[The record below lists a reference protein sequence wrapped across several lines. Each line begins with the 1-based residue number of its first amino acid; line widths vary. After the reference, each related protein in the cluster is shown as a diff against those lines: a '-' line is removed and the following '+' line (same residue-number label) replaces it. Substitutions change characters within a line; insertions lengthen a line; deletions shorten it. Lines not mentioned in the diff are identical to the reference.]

1 MFSLGIRHGLVRI
14 ILIKRTWYLISTGE
28 DTEMNLDSINDAPD
42 ILMEFLEYH
51 STVRGHSDRTIAGY
65 YMDLKILFRYLKRRR
80 RLVDPAVPFNE
91 IDITDIDIDF
101 IKSIRIEE
109 LYRYQSFS
117 PEKIYS
123 ANALSAASRCRRSSS
138 VKSFFNYLTSKR
150 HLLDHNICQ
159 ELDMPK
165 RQAALPRYLEEAE
178 CERLLSVCEG
188 PFELR
193 DYCILMLFMS
203 CGLRVSELVSL
214 NVTDIYED
222 HLRVLGKGGKER
234 VIYFAEG
241 CREAIDD
248 YLMVRDP
255 SKLKDEEKNALF
267 ISRDNRR
274 ISVRGVQKM
283 VDKRLKLAG
292 LDSRRY
298 SPHKLRHTAATLMLK
313 NGVDTRALQ
322 EVLGHSNLNTTQIYT
337 HLDNAALHEAA
348 MANPIGKKHKT
359 DIED

>member
-1 MFSLGIRHGLVRI
+1 
-14 ILIKRTWYLISTGE
+14 
-28 DTEMNLDSINDAPD
+28 MNLDQINDAPD

-51 STVRGHSDRTIAGY
+51 STVRGHSDKTVAGY
-65 YMDLKILFRYLKRRR
+65 YLDLKILFRFIKRRR
-80 RLVDPAVPFNE
+80 HMVAADTPFNE
-91 IDITDIDIDF
+91 IDISDVDIDF

-117 PEKIYS
+117 PEMS
-123 ANALSAASRCRRSSS
+123 GSNRSLSAASRCRRTSS
-138 VKSFFNYLTSKR
+138 VKSFYNYLTVKR
-150 HLLDHNICQ
+150 HLLDFNICQ

-165 RQAALPRYLEEAE
+165 RPNLLPRYLEEAE
-178 CERLLSVCEG
+178 CERLLSVCDG
-188 PFELR
+188 PFALR

-203 CGLRVSELVSL
+203 CGMRVSELMSL
-214 NVTDIYED
+214 NLSDIYDD
-222 HLRVLGKGGKER
+222 HLRVIGKGNKER
-234 VIYFAEG
+234 MIYFAQG

-248 YLMVRDP
+248 YLAVRDP
-255 SKLKDEEKNALF
+255 EKIVPEDKNALF
-267 ISRDNRR
+267 ISRDHRR

-283 VDKRLKLAG
+283 LDKKLLQAG
-292 LDSRRY
+292 LDPSRY

-348 MANPIGKKHKT
+348 MANPIGRKT
-359 DIED
+359 KADIEDDS

>member
-1 MFSLGIRHGLVRI
+1 
-14 ILIKRTWYLISTGE
+14 
-28 DTEMNLDSINDAPD
+28 MNLDQINDAPD

-51 STVRGHSDRTIAGY
+51 STVRGHSDKTVAGY
-65 YMDLKILFRYLKRRR
+65 YLDLKILFRFIKRRR
-80 RLVDPAVPFNE
+80 HLVPSNTPFNE
-91 IDITDIDIDF
+91 IDITDVDIDF

-117 PEKIYS
+117 PEMSDSNKS
-123 ANALSAASRCRRSSS
+123 LSAASRCRRTSS
-138 VKSFFNYLTSKR
+138 VKSFYNYLTVKR
-150 HLLDHNICQ
+150 HLLDFNICQ

-165 RQAALPRYLEEAE
+165 RQNRLPRYLEEAE
-178 CERLLSVCEG
+178 CEKLLSVCDG
-188 PFELR
+188 PFALR

-203 CGLRVSELVSL
+203 CGMRVSELVSL
-214 NVTDIYED
+214 NLSDIYDD
-222 HLRVLGKGGKER
+222 HLRVVGKGNKER
-234 VIYFAEG
+234 MIYFAEG

-248 YLMVRDP
+248 YLAVRDP
-255 SKLKDEEKNALF
+255 ERIVAEDKNALF
-267 ISRDNRR
+267 ISRDHRR

-283 VDKRLKLAG
+283 VDKKLLQAG
-292 LDSRRY
+292 LDVSRY

-348 MANPIGKKHKT
+348 MANPIGRNTKA
-359 DIED
+359 DIEDDT

>member
-1 MFSLGIRHGLVRI
+1 
-14 ILIKRTWYLISTGE
+14 
-28 DTEMNLDSINDAPD
+28 MNLDQINDAPD

-51 STVRGHSDRTIAGY
+51 STVRGHSDKTVAGY
-65 YMDLKILFRYLKRRR
+65 YLDLKILFRYLKRRR
-80 RLVDPAVPFNE
+80 RLVPPETPFNE
-91 IDITDIDIDF
+91 IDISDIDLDF

-117 PEKIYS
+117 PEMTGS
-123 ANALSAASRCRRSSS
+123 NQSLSAASRCRRTSS
-138 VKSFFNYLTSKR
+138 VKSFFNYLTVKR
-150 HLLDHNICQ
+150 HLLDFDICQ

-165 RQAALPRYLEEAE
+165 RQASLPRYLEESE
-178 CERLLSVCEG
+178 CERLLAACEG
-188 PFELR
+188 PYALR

-203 CGLRVSELVSL
+203 CGMRVSELVSL
-214 NVTDIYED
+214 NVSDIYED
-222 HLRVLGKGGKER
+222 HLRVIGKGNKER
-234 VIYFAEG
+234 MIYFAEG

-248 YLMVRDP
+248 YLSVRDP
-255 SKLKDEEKNALF
+255 EKIIPEDKNALF

-283 VDKRLKLAG
+283 VDKKLKLAG
-292 LDSRRY
+292 LDASRY

-348 MANPIGKKHKT
+348 RANPIGRKT
-359 DIED
+359 KAEIEDDI

>member
-1 MFSLGIRHGLVRI
+1 
-14 ILIKRTWYLISTGE
+14 
-28 DTEMNLDSINDAPD
+28 MNLDKINDAPD

-51 STVRGHSDRTIAGY
+51 STVRGHSDKTVAGY
-65 YMDLKILFRYLKRRR
+65 YLDLKILFRFIKRRR
-80 RLVDPAVPFNE
+80 HLVPSNTPFNE
-91 IDITDIDIDF
+91 IDISDVDIDF

-117 PEKIYS
+117 PEMS
-123 ANALSAASRCRRSSS
+123 NSDRSLSAASRCRRTSS
-138 VKSFFNYLTSKR
+138 VKSFYNYLTVKR
-150 HLLDHNICQ
+150 HLLDTNICQ

-165 RQAALPRYLEEAE
+165 RPNLLPRYLEESE
-178 CERLLSVCEG
+178 CQRLLSVCDG
-188 PFELR
+188 PFALR

-203 CGLRVSELVSL
+203 CGMRVSELVSL
-214 NVTDIYED
+214 NLSDIYDD
-222 HLRVLGKGGKER
+222 HLRVVGKGNKER
-234 VIYFAEG
+234 MIYFAEG

-248 YLMVRDP
+248 YLSVRDP
-255 SKLKDEEKNALF
+255 EKIVPEDKNALF
-267 ISRDNRR
+267 ISRDHRR

-283 VDKRLKLAG
+283 VDKKLLQAG
-292 LDSRRY
+292 LDASRY

-348 MANPIGKKHKT
+348 MANPIGRKT
-359 DIED
+359 RAEIEEDN

>member
-1 MFSLGIRHGLVRI
+1 
-14 ILIKRTWYLISTGE
+14 
-28 DTEMNLDSINDAPD
+28 MNLDQINDAPD

-51 STVRGHSDRTIAGY
+51 STVRGHSDKTVAGY
-65 YMDLKILFRYLKRRR
+65 YLDLKILFRFIKRRR
-80 RLVDPAVPFNE
+80 HLVPAETPFNE
-91 IDITDIDIDF
+91 IDISDVDIDF

-117 PEKIYS
+117 PEMS
-123 ANALSAASRCRRSSS
+123 GSNRSLSAASRCRRTSS
-138 VKSFFNYLTSKR
+138 VKSFYNYLTVKR
-150 HLLDHNICQ
+150 HLLDFNICQ

-165 RQAALPRYLEEAE
+165 RPNLLPRYLEEAE
-178 CERLLSVCEG
+178 CERLLSVCDG
-188 PFELR
+188 PFALR

-203 CGLRVSELVSL
+203 CGMRVSELVSL
-214 NVTDIYED
+214 NVSDIYDD
-222 HLRVLGKGGKER
+222 HLRVVGKGNKER
-234 VIYFAEG
+234 MIYFAQG

-248 YLMVRDP
+248 YLAVREPENIVPEDR
-255 SKLKDEEKNALF
+255 NALF
-267 ISRDNRR
+267 ISRDHRR

-283 VDKRLKLAG
+283 VDKKLLQAG
-292 LDSRRY
+292 LDASRY

-348 MANPIGKKHKT
+348 MANPIGRKT
-359 DIED
+359 KADIEEDS

>member
-1 MFSLGIRHGLVRI
+1 
-14 ILIKRTWYLISTGE
+14 
-28 DTEMNLDSINDAPD
+28 MNIDQITDAPE
-42 ILMEFLEYH
+42 ILMDFLEYH
-51 STVRGHSDRTIAGY
+51 STVRGHSDKTVAGY
-65 YMDLKILFRYLKRRR
+65 YIDLKILFRYLKRRR
-80 RLVDPAVPFNE
+80 GLVEPGTPFNE
-91 IDITDIDIDF
+91 IDITDIDLDF

-117 PEKIYS
+117 PEKQNS
-123 ANALSAASRCRRSSS
+123 SNALSAASRCRRTSS
-138 VKSFFNYLTSKR
+138 VKSFFNYLTVKR
-150 HLLDHNICQ
+150 HLLDFNICQ

-165 RQAALPRYLEEAE
+165 RQASLPRYLEETE
-178 CERLLSVCEG
+178 CEHLLAACDG

-193 DYCILMLFMS
+193 DYCIIMLFMS

-214 NVTDIYED
+214 NTTDIYED
-222 HLRVLGKGGKER
+222 HLRVIGKGNKER

-248 YLMVRDP
+248 YLLVRN
-255 SKLKDEEKNALF
+255 EEKLPPDQKKALF

-283 VDKRLKLAG
+283 IDKKLKLAG
-292 LDSRRY
+292 LDSSRY

-348 MANPIGKKHKT
+348 LANPIGRKT
-359 DIED
+359 KDEIEDDM

>member
-1 MFSLGIRHGLVRI
+1 
-14 ILIKRTWYLISTGE
+14 
-28 DTEMNLDSINDAPD
+28 MNLDQINDIPD

-51 STVRGHSDRTIAGY
+51 STVRGHSDKTVAGY
-65 YMDLKILFRYLKRRR
+65 YLDLKILFRYLKRRR
-80 RLVDPAVPFNE
+80 HLVPRELPFNE

-117 PEKIYS
+117 PELEDTP
-123 ANALSAASRCRRSSS
+123 NALSAASRCRRTSS
-138 VKSFFNYLTSKR
+138 VKSFFSYLTAKR
-150 HLLDHNICQ
+150 HLLDYNVCQ

-165 RQAALPRYLEEAE
+165 RQTSLPKYLEESE
-178 CERLLSVCEG
+178 CERLLAACDG
-188 PFELR
+188 PFGYR
-193 DYCILMLFMS
+193 DYCILMLFLS

-214 NVTDIYED
+214 NTTDIYED
-222 HLRVLGKGGKER
+222 HLRVLGKGNKER
-234 VIYFAEG
+234 VVFFADG
-241 CREAIDD
+241 CRETIDD
-248 YLMVRDP
+248 YLAVRNDE
-255 SKLKDEEKNALF
+255 KLPPEDKNALF

-283 VDKRLKLAG
+283 VDKKLLQAG
-292 LDSRRY
+292 LDASRY

-348 MANPIGKKHKT
+348 MANPIGRKT
-359 DIED
+359 KEEIEE